1 MPVKHQ
7 RGFSLISIVLSIIL
21 MSFALLTVTTS
32 LVPKSQ
38 QNVELIYS
46 TKAAELGA
54 AVMDEILGRQF
65 DQNSGPNGGLP
76 ECSSPTGKACT
87 TVEDLGE
94 DTDLAAGIDES
105 NRSLFNDVD
114 DFNGLSGNVQDV
126 LGDNLGSVY
135 PNFSISISVFYDAN
149 LDGIADT
156 VSGNRKRIVVD
167 VIDPSGQHYPFSVF
181 RGNF

>member
-1 MPVKHQ
+1 MPVKYQ

-38 QNVELIYS
+38 QNAELIYS

-76 ECSSPTGKACT
+76 VCDSPTWKICT
-87 TVEDLGE
+87 PVKDLGK
-94 DTDLAAGIDES
+94 DTDPITGIDES
-105 NRSLFNDVD
+105 NRTLFNDVD
-114 DFNGLSGNVQDV
+114 DFDDLSGSVKDI
-126 LGDNLGSVY
+126 LGNDLAGIY
-135 PNFSISISVFYDAN
+135 PNFSISIDVFYDAN
-149 LDGIADT
+149 LDGEPDN
-156 VSGNRKRIVVD
+156 VSGNIKRIVVD
-167 VIDPSGQHYPFSVF
+167 VIDPSGQHYAFSVI

>member
-76 ECSSPTGKACT
+76 ECGSPTGKPCT
-87 TVEDLGE
+87 LPGVLKPEAGE
-94 DTDLAAGIDES
+94 TD
-105 NRSLFNDVD
+105 RTLFNDVD
-114 DFNGLSGNVQDV
+114 DFDGLSGNVQDV
-126 LGDNLGSVY
+126 LGDDLGSVY

>member
-65 DQNSGPNGGLP
+65 DQKSGPNGGLP
-76 ECSSPTGKACT
+76 ECDSPTGDPCT
-87 TVEDLGE
+87 SPDDLGE
-94 DTDLAAGIDES
+94 DGDKEKG
-105 NRSLFNDVD
+105 NRTLYNDVD
-114 DFNGLSGNVQDV
+114 DFDGLSGNVQDV

>member
-76 ECSSPTGKACT
+76 ECDSPTGELCT
-87 TVEDLGE
+87 LPSELKPEAGE
-94 DTDLAAGIDES
+94 TD
-105 NRSLFNDVD
+105 RTLFNDVD

-126 LGDNLGSVY
+126 LGDDLGSVY
-135 PNFSISISVFYDAN
+135 PNFSISITVFYDAN

>member
-21 MSFALLTVTTS
+21 MSFALLTVMIS

-46 TKAAELGA
+46 VKAAELGA

-76 ECSSPTGKACT
+76 ECDSPTGEPCT
-87 TVEDLGE
+87 PPDDLKPEAGE
-94 DTDLAAGIDES
+94 TD
-105 NRSLFNDVD
+105 RTLFNDVD
-114 DFNGLSGNVQDV
+114 DFDGLSGNVQDV
-126 LGDNLGSVY
+126 LGDDLGSVY

-167 VIDPSGQHYPFSVF
+167 VIDPSNQHYLFSVF

>member
-21 MSFALLTVTTS
+21 MSFALLTVATA
-32 LVPKSQ
+32 LIPKSQ

-46 TKAAELGA
+46 AKAAELGF
-54 AVMDEILGRQF
+54 AVMDEVLSRQF

-76 ECSSPTGKACT
+76 ECNSPTGELCT
-87 TVEDLGE
+87 PVKDLGK
-94 DTDLAAGIDES
+94 DTNPITGIDES
-105 NRSLFNDVD
+105 NRTLFNDVD

-135 PNFSISISVFYDAN
+135 PNFSISIEVFYDSN

-167 VIDPSGQHYPFSVF
+167 VVDPSGQHYPFSAF

>member
-76 ECSSPTGKACT
+76 ECQPTRIPCT
-87 TVEDLGE
+87 TPDALGPE
-94 DTDLAAGIDES
+94 TGETD
-105 NRSLFNDVD
+105 RTLFNDVD
-114 DFNGLSGNVQDV
+114 DFDGLSGNVQDV

>member
-46 TKAAELGA
+46 AKAAELGF
-54 AVMDEILGRQF
+54 AVMDEVLSRQF
-65 DQNSGPNGGLP
+65 DHNSGPNGGLP
-76 ECSSPTGKACT
+76 VCEPTKEPFCT
-87 TVEDLGE
+87 TPDELGPDEEANEDKTTRTLY
-94 DTDLAAGIDES
+94 
-105 NRSLFNDVD
+105 NDVD
-114 DFNGLSGNVQDV
+114 DFDGLSGNVQDV
-126 LGDNLGSVY
+126 LGDDLGSVY

>member
-1 MPVKHQ
+1 MTVKHQ

-21 MSFALLTVTTS
+21 MSFALLTVTTA
-32 LVPKSQ
+32 LIPKSQ

-46 TKAAELGA
+46 AKAAELGF
-54 AVMDEILGRQF
+54 AVMDEVLSRQF

-76 ECSSPTGKACT
+76 ECQPTGVPCT
-87 TVEDLGE
+87 TPDVLGPE
-94 DTDLAAGIDES
+94 AGETD
-105 NRSLFNDVD
+105 RTLFNDVD

-135 PNFSISISVFYDAN
+135 PNFSISIEVFYDSN

-167 VIDPSGQHYPFSVF
+167 VVDPSGQHYPFSAF

>member
-21 MSFALLTVTTS
+21 MSFALLTVMIS

-46 TKAAELGA
+46 VKAAELGA

-76 ECSSPTGKACT
+76 ECSPTETCT
-87 TVEDLGE
+87 KVRDLKEDGDNE
-94 DTDLAAGIDES
+94 KG
-105 NRSLFNDVD
+105 NRTLYNDVD

-126 LGDNLGSVY
+126 LGDDLGSVY

-167 VIDPSGQHYPFSVF
+167 VIDPSNQHYLFSVF

>member
-21 MSFALLTVTTS
+21 MSFALLTVATA
-32 LVPKSQ
+32 LIPKSQ

-46 TKAAELGA
+46 AKAAELGF
-54 AVMDEILGRQF
+54 AVMDEVLSRQF

-76 ECSSPTGKACT
+76 ECNGPTGKLCT
-87 TVEDLGE
+87 IPSELKPEAGE
-94 DTDLAAGIDES
+94 TD
-105 NRSLFNDVD
+105 RTLFNDVD

-135 PNFSISISVFYDAN
+135 PNFSISIEVFYDSN

-167 VIDPSGQHYPFSVF
+167 VVDPSGQHYPFSAF

>member
-1 MPVKHQ
+1 MPVKYQ

-21 MSFALLTVTTS
+21 MSFALLTVTTA
-32 LVPKSQ
+32 LIPKSQ

-76 ECSSPTGKACT
+76 ECSPTGKACT
-87 TVEDLGE
+87 TVEALGE
-94 DTDLAAGIDES
+94 DGDNEKG
-105 NRSLFNDVD
+105 NRTLYNDVD
-114 DFNGLSGNVQDV
+114 DFDGLSGNVQDV

-135 PNFSISISVFYDAN
+135 PNFSISIEVFYDSN
-149 LDGIADT
+149 LDGVADT

-167 VIDPSGQHYPFSVF
+167 VVDPSGQHYPFSAF